1 LYNSNAFYPPQSAQI
16 VSHSY
21 LDGANH
27 IVSILL
33 YPLRYIPVTGVVEF
47 ANNISLSYSYSSTN
61 SQPIYPKKRFAIDAP
76 KYDAYLYNL
85 VQNPQ
90 DIATY
95 RNVPDIEVDPNGP
108 EDFNY
113 LIICP
118 DDVLDLEPGEANPF
132 KEFINWKEQKGH
144 RVRLMTY
151 NQIANHIDAGNGDD
165 IGSFLINDTPGRV
178 RKFLKHHW
186 ENHGL
191 ANVLIVGGKD
201 DPFRYA
207 HDMTLGA
214 PTMSSKIPSDLYN
227 ADFNGDW
234 NNDGDTFYGEISNQA
249 IHNTGSPD
257 NIDYLQE
264 LFTGRVIIP
273 PAVAPPGSHL
283 CRESELYRFFS
294 G

>member
-1 LYNSNAFYPPQSAQI
+1 M
-16 VSHSY
+16 
-21 LDGANH
+21 
-27 IVSILL
+27 L